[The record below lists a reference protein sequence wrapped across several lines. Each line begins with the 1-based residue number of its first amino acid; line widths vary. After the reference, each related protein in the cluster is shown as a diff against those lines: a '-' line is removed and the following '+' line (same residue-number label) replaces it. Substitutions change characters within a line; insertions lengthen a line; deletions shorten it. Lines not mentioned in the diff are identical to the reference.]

1 MLYNILIFDDIF
13 FLIQE
18 IIELILQRQFIFIK
32 SKRLQLTRER
42 AGEFYREHQG

>member
-1 MLYNILIFDDIF
+1 MILR
-13 FLIQE
+13 
-18 IIELILQRQFIFIK
+18 RQFIFVK